1 MPETDSAVIIGDKIS
16 NQCTNVGYPHVQGL
30 KNAVVQ
36 EKINELIKQ
45 QVYSMIPQ
53 EGCEE
58 YQVIAGSSEIKV
70 NEKSILSLTTTVYS
84 YRKHAANGMDVQKSL
99 TVNLATGQV
108 YQLADLFKSE
118 SNYSAALSE
127 EIKDQIRKRNIPLI
141 TDFNG
146 ITGQEDFYLTDD
158 SLVIYFQEFEY
169 TPHYVGIPEFIIP
182 FTQIKGFINENGPI
196 AALLN

>member
-1 MPETDSAVIIGDKIS
+1 MPETYSAAIIGEKIS
-16 NQCTNVGYPHVQGL
+16 NQCTNVGYPRVQGL

-70 NEKSILSLTTTVYS
+70 NEKGILSLTTTVYT
-84 YRKHAANGMDVQKSL
+84 YRKHAANGLDVQKSL

-118 SNYSAALSE
+118 SNYRAVLTKI
-127 EIKDQIRKRNIPLI
+127 IKDQIRERNIPII

-158 SLVIYFQEFEY
+158 SLVIYFQEIEY

-182 FTQIKGFINENGPI
+182 FTQLKGLINEKRPI
-196 AALLN
+196 AVLLS